1 MRFDRIT
8 GRIAKNYE
16 EDMKIVGARLTRFAF
31 FAFVSILV
39 CAVPSAAQQ
48 CSNCGTPDGPECPIP
63 PGPSPIII
71 DVGGRGFS
79 LTSAQD
85 GVLFDM
91 AGNGK
96 PIRISWTAAGA
107 LNAFLVLD
115 RNHNGVID
123 SGKELFGNFT
133 PQPQSPE
140 PNGFLALAE
149 FDKPENGGNGDGIID
164 EKDAIFASLRLWID
178 FNHDGKSLPEE
189 LFTLPQFG
197 VYSLSLQY
205 KESRRTDQFGNEFRF
220 RSKINL
226 TEVQVDA
233 SKAERVAYD
242 VFFTIAP

>member
-1 MRFDRIT
+1 
-8 GRIAKNYE
+8 
-16 EDMKIVGARLTRFAF
+16 MKIVGARLARFAF

-39 CAVPSAAQQ
+39 YTVPAAAQ
-48 CSNCGTPDGPECPIP
+48 CSNCGTADGPGCTT
-63 PGPSPIII
+63 PGSGSPIII
-71 DVGGRGFS
+71 DVGGQGFS
-79 LTSAQD
+79 LTGAQD
-85 GVLFDM
+85 GVLFDI

-96 PIRISWTAAGA
+96 SMQIAWTAPGA

-123 SGKELFGNFT
+123 SGRELFGNFT
-133 PQPQSPE
+133 PQPQSPQ

-178 FNHDGKSLPEE
+178 LNHDGKSQAEE
-189 LFTLPQFG
+189 LFTLPQLG

-233 SKAERVAYD
+233 SRAERIAYD
-242 VFFTIAP
+242 VFFAIAP

>member
-1 MRFDRIT
+1 MKTVGDRL
-8 GRIAKNYE
+8 
-16 EDMKIVGARLTRFAF
+16 VQ
-31 FAFVSILV
+31 FAFVALSILV
-39 CAVPSAAQQ
+39 YSVPAVAQ
-48 CSNCGTPDGPECPIP
+48 CGGDCGTGDGAGCTL
-63 PGPSPIII
+63 GGGGSPILI
-71 DVGGRGFS
+71 DIGGRGFS

-85 GVLFDM
+85 GVVFDIT
-91 AGNGK
+91 GTGK
-96 PIRISWTAAGA
+96 PVHIAWTSPGA
-107 LNAFLVLD
+107 QNAFLVLD

-149 FDKPENGGNGDGIID
+149 FDKPENGGNGDGVID
-164 EKDAIFASLRLWID
+164 ERDGVFASLRLWVD
-178 FNHDGKSLPEE
+178 LNHDGKSQAEE
-189 LFTLPQFG
+189 LFALPQLG

-233 SKAERVAYD
+233 SKVERIAYD
-242 VFFTIAP
+242 VFFTIIP